1 MRISFDIDDPLV
13 CRGGAAPIEAG
24 FLPRFIVRWFSEPL
38 RRGTRLLIN
47 ELRRR
52 GCKVWIYTSSGRTP
66 LQIRF
71 WLLLHGI
78 RVEGIVN
85 DERHRRTLFGRRFRN
100 LPSKYPPAFNIDLH
114 VDDSEGV
121 RMEGDLHG
129 FRVVVVRPDDE
140 DWTQKVLE
148 AVPTS
153 IQRTPALLGKK

>member
-1 MRISFDIDDPLV
+1 
-13 CRGGAAPIEAG
+13 
-24 FLPRFIVRWFSEPL
+24 
-38 RRGTRLLIN
+38 
-47 ELRRR
+47 
-52 GCKVWIYTSSGRTP
+52 
-66 LQIRF
+66 
-71 WLLLHGI
+71 
-78 RVEGIVN
+78 
-85 DERHRRTLFGRRFRN
+85 